1 MSRCTPLIAAVLI
14 CVAAAASGQELQAGR
29 DYTEIV
35 PHQPTTDPQR
45 VVVTEFFSYLCPHCF
60 SFNPSLTAWVHTLE
74 KDVLFEQVAVVF
86 GRQPWQ
92 KPAQVYYAL
101 KTIGKAEEL
110 TPAVFKA
117 LHVDLVDWQRDAE
130 IVDWFAA
137 HGVDR
142 EQFAAAFNRSE
153 LRFVRRA
160 GRPDRDGAQGARRAD
175 TGRRRQVRRCDRRP
189 SRLRP
194 AARDRRPPDR
204 EGSRGQGAVTNL
216 PSAIFAP
223 FFAMLFLTLAVWV
236 YLYARPSRSSTR
248 WSDPAGSREAG

>member
-1 MSRCTPLIAAVLI
+1 MSRWKPLMAAALV
-14 CVAAAASGQELQAGR
+14 CFAAAASGQELQAGR

-60 SFNPSLTAWVHTLE
+60 SFNPSLTAWVHALPN
-74 KDVLFEQVAVVF
+74 DVLFEQVAVVF

-142 EQFAAAFNRSE
+142 EQFAAAFNSFSMRS
-153 LRFVRRA
+153 FVARGDQIATAHKVR
-160 GRPDRDGAQGARRAD
+160 GVPTLVVDGKYAVAIDDRAD
-175 TGRRRQVRRCDRRP
+175 FGPQLAIVDR
-189 SRLRP
+189 LI
-194 AARDRRPPDR
+194 AKARADKA
-204 EGSRGQGAVTNL
+204 Q
-216 PSAIFAP
+216 
-223 FFAMLFLTLAVWV
+223 
-236 YLYARPSRSSTR
+236 
-248 WSDPAGSREAG
+248 